1 MYASL
6 EAGRTAGG
14 DVERAMKIVLGE
26 LGKQARD
33 TLDDR
38 FVELCWR
45 ETLESAGP
53 DRVLCEVLARWA
65 EGRSAPLGAAAGRG
79 GHPHR

>member
-1 MYASL
+1 MRAWRPG
-6 EAGRTAGG
+6 GRRGG

-65 EGRSAPLGAAAGRG
+65 EAGLRPLVLLLDEV